1 MERNQLLIAFLL
13 GVCVA
18 LGVALVVQSGE
29 ALPKAHAQ
37 AAAGG
42 ELFAVTGTGTTGQ
55 SRDVIFL
62 VDASQT
68 RLLVYEYKDGRL
80 TLGAVRNF
88 EFETR
93 FQEWSPKGRD
103 QVPSVKDMRDLSEQD
118 TSGGGRRQRR

>member
-1 MERNQLLIAFLL
+1 MDRNQLVIAFLL

-18 LGVALVVQSGE
+18 LGVALIVQSGE
-29 ALPKAHAQ
+29 ALPRAHAQ

-62 VDASQT
+62 VDAGQT
-68 RLLVYEYKDGRL
+68 RLMVYEYKDGRL
-80 TLGAVRNF
+80 SLGAVRNF

-103 QVPSVKDMRDLSEQD
+103 QMPSVKDMRDLSEK
-118 TSGGGRRQRR
+118 TGGGEKRRRR